1 MSHDGSGSE
10 SENADEMHA
19 HMCAHHHGRI
29 DEASDEEEEDEEE
42 EEEVYNYL
50 YLDYYFFIAYFTSLY
65 FIKPDVPL
73 RLALSNFVD
82 YQ

>member
-1 MSHDGSGSE
+1 MRHHMTQQHGRHVMSHDRCIVSHDGSESE

-42 EEEVYNYL
+42 EEEV
-50 YLDYYFFIAYFTSLY
+50 
-65 FIKPDVPL
+65 
-73 RLALSNFVD
+73 
-82 YQ
+82 